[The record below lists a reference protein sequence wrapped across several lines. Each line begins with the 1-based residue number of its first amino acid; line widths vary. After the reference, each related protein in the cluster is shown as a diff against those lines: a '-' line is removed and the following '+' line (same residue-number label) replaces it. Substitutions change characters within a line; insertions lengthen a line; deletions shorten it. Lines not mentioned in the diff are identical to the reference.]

1 MPSSPTSGTEIVLD
15 VLGGEV
21 VHGRGGDDAVQQN
34 RHQYHEGEE
43 RPQLVGGHAD
53 AGTAQRVREDTVWTG
68 PEHALGADRAQWTIC
83 HRACH
88 RKLVATVHPV
98 LPDSGVVSLICGGP
112 RDV

>member
-34 RHQYHEGEE
+34 RHQYHEGED

-53 AGTAQRVREDTVWTG
+53 AGTGQRVREDTVWAG
-68 PEHALGADRAQWTIC
+68 PNTHSVPIVLNGRS
-83 HRACH
+83 
-88 RKLVATVHPV
+88 VTVPV
-98 LPDSGVVSLICGGP
+98 TASSSRLCILCCPTAVWSA
-112 RDV
+112 